1 METRRTKGKLYLDKG
16 RERALVAYRSR
27 RARRIVAGVAIA
39 LVVFGLLGFLAAPPL
54 IRAQAESRASA
65 ALGRPVTIG
74 SLSLN
79 PFTLNLVVEH
89 LHVGEADGKTPFLDV
104 DRITANASWASLF
117 RAAPILDALDVEGPK
132 VRLQRTA
139 PQRFNVS
146 DIVDRFASVPSEPDE
161 GPARFAI
168 SNIAIHG
175 GQVDFDDR
183 VLDATHRLDHIEL
196 GIPFVASLPSATDI
210 YVRPLLAMNVD
221 GSPLRVE
228 GQTKPFANS
237 RESLVSFHLDHLD
250 LPRYLGFVPTP
261 LPVSVPS
268 GKLSGLLDLR
278 FTMTDAQPRVVLSG
292 RLIVDDLKVTEKNGS
307 PLLALAHG
315 DAALTA
321 IEPLTSRYR
330 LGTVALDRFGLRYAR
345 LPGGRSN
352 FDALSSGPSDPAP
365 ADAKPT
371 DVRIDALVLR
381 DATIDYADLAAP
393 SPAHLLLDGVRG
405 TMRGVSTV
413 AAPAATLDLAA
424 SMAGGHVATK
434 GTLDLAASRYTG
446 HLSLANVSLATLVAL
461 APLPLDADIAGGT
474 LGADGE
480 LSLDWHEAAVVRI
493 ARTKANVDAFRLVP
507 RHERAAPVTWKSM
520 KASIALV
527 DLATSE
533 ARLDSLTLDGL
544 ALDLRRLTDGSLDIA
559 GMLKTTPGPAT
570 SSSTSPGWRWSI
582 AHVGLGDGAVTLRDA
597 KAQGRRNAIELKAGA
612 FAVDGLSSDMKQPV
626 AVDLKGSLGK
636 GTFAVTG
643 KVKPQPLDA
652 QLVVKARQLN
662 VAPLQSL
669 VTVPLNVRIA
679 SGLLSLDGRV
689 RYIDRGNAPA
699 RLAYRSQATFG
710 RVRVLDKVTDADFLR
725 WNALSA
731 TDMAIRLGEDAPHVA
746 IGGIAMDDFYAR
758 VIVNANGR
766 LNLQDVVANPE
777 APGAVS
783 VTEARAAPAATPTPA
798 SASAADTATTPPVA
812 EGPAAD
818 IRIGQVTL
826 TKGHLN
832 YTDNF
837 IKPNYTA
844 DVTQLTGK
852 IGAFGTTGGAPPAEL
867 TLEGQLDDNAPVDI
881 RGTIN
886 PLTPVAF
893 LDVTAKAEGIQLANL
908 SPYSGKYAGYP
919 ITKGRLNVDVHY
931 LLDQRKLTADN
942 HIFIDQLTFGDRI
955 EGPGVSHLP
964 VKLAVA
970 LLKDSE
976 GRIDVRIP
984 VSGSLDDPQFS
995 VGGLVWRAIGN
1006 LIVKAV
1012 TSPFRLLASIG
1023 GGGGRA
1029 DLGYVEFAPGS
1040 AVLDGTGQAKLADIA
1055 KVLAEKPSIS
1065 LDIVGRV
1072 DPAKDETGLRTVMV
1086 DDLIHQEEVNAGDDD
1101 DTPPTDKE
1109 REKYLERAYRH
1120 ASFPKP
1126 KNMIGLSKS
1135 LPPDEMRALMET
1147 NMPVDADALRHLAE
1161 RRANAVRQWFQ
1172 GKVDDKRVFVVAPKA
1187 DAKGIDDGG
1196 KTTRVDFGLH

>member
-1 METRRTKGKLYLDKG
+1 METRKTKGKLYLDKG
-16 RERALVAYRSR
+16 RERALVVYRSR
-27 RARRIVAGVAIA
+27 RTRRILAGVAIA
-39 LVVFGLLGFLAAPPL
+39 LLVFGLLGFFAAPPL
-54 IRAQAESRASA
+54 IRSQVESRAGT
-65 ALGRPVTIG
+65 ALGRPVTVG

-79 PFTLNLVVEH
+79 PFTLKLTVER
-89 LHVGEADGKTPFLDV
+89 LHIGEADGKSAFVDI
-104 DRITANASWASLF
+104 DRIVANASWASLF

-132 VRLQRTA
+132 VHLQRTA
-139 PQRFNVS
+139 PQRFNFS
-146 DIVDRFASVPSEPDE
+146 DIVDRLASVPAEPDE
-161 GPARFAI
+161 GPARFAV

-221 GSPLRVE
+221 GSPLRVD
-228 GQTKPFANS
+228 GQSKPFANS
-237 RESLVSFHLDHLD
+237 RESLVSFHIDHLD
-250 LPRYLGFVPTP
+250 LPRYLGFVPAP
-261 LPVSVPS
+261 LPVAVPS

-278 FTMTDAQPRVVLSG
+278 FTMTESQPHVILSG
-292 RLIVDDLKVTEKNGS
+292 RLTVDELKMVDKSGAS
-307 PLLALAHG
+307 LLELGHG

-321 IEPLTSRYR
+321 VEPLTSRYR
-330 LGTVALDRFGLRYAR
+330 FGTIALDGFGLRYAR
-345 LPGGRSN
+345 LPGGHSN
-352 FDALSSGPSDPAP
+352 FDALTGDSSTPPPKG
-365 ADAKPT
+365 AKPT
-371 DVRIDALVLR
+371 DVRIDALVIKDSR
-381 DATIDYADLAAP
+381 IEYADLAAP
-393 SPAHLLLDGVRG
+393 APARLLLEGVQGSIRG
-405 TMRGVSTV
+405 LSTV
-413 AAPAATLDLAA
+413 QAPVASLDLTAR
-424 SMAGGHVATK
+424 MANGHVATK

-446 HLSLANVSLATLVAL
+446 SLSLTNVSLSALVPL
-461 APLPLDADIAGGT
+461 APPPLDADITSGSLA
-474 LGADGE
+474 ANGE
-480 LSLDWHEAAVVRI
+480 LALDWHDAATVKI
-493 ARTKANVDAFRLVP
+493 AKAQANVDGFRLVP
-507 RHERAAPVTWKSM
+507 RHERAAPVTWASM
-520 KASIALV
+520 KASIALI

-533 ARLDSLTLDGL
+533 ARLDRLTLDGL
-544 ALDLRRLTDGSLDIA
+544 VLDLRRLADGSLDLMHVVKSTPA
-559 GMLKTTPGPAT
+559 PKTPEPA
-570 SSSTSPGWRWSI
+570 SAAWRWSI
-582 AHVGLGDGAVTLRDA
+582 GHVGLGDGALTLRDP
-597 KAQGRRNAIELKAGA
+597 KIKGRRGGIELKATA
-612 FAVDGLSSDMKQPV
+612 FGIDGLSNDMKQPLTL
-626 AVDLKGSLGK
+626 DLKGTLGK

-669 VTVPLNVRIA
+669 VAVPLNVRIA

-689 RYIDRGNAPA
+689 GYADQGKAPA
-699 RLAYRSQATFG
+699 RITYRGDATLG
-710 RVRVLDKVTDADFLR
+710 RVRVLDKVTDADLVR
-725 WNALSA
+725 WDSLSA
-731 TDMAIRLGEDAPHVA
+731 SRVAIRLGENAPRVA
-746 IGGIAMDDFYAR
+746 IGGLAMDDFYAR
-758 VIVNANGR
+758 VIINANGR

-783 VTEARAAPAATPTPA
+783 VTEARDASAPAPPPAPAPAATSPGPA
-798 SASAADTATTPPVA
+798 STAT
-812 EGPAAD
+812 GPAAD
-818 IRIGQVTL
+818 IQIGQVTL

-852 IGAFGTTGGAPPAEL
+852 IGAFGTTGGAAPAEL
-867 TLEGQLDDNAPVDI
+867 TVEGQLDDNAPVDI

-893 LDVTAKAEGIQLANL
+893 LDITAKAEGIQLANL

-955 EGPGVSHLP
+955 EGPGITHLP

-984 VSGSLDDPQFS
+984 VTGSLDDPQFS

-1023 GGGGRA
+1023 GGGGRQ
-1029 DLGYVEFAPGS
+1029 DLGYIEFPPGS
-1040 AVLDGTGQAKLADIA
+1040 AVLDADGQSKLAEIV
-1055 KVLAEKPSIS
+1055 KVLAAKPSIS

-1072 DPAKDETGLRTVMV
+1072 DPQKDETGLRKVMV
-1086 DDLIHQEEVNAGDDD
+1086 DDLIHQEQVNAKDDD
-1101 DTPPTDKE
+1101 TTPPTDEE

-1135 LPPDEMRALMET
+1135 LPPDEMRTLMEA
-1147 NMPVDADALRHLAE
+1147 NMPVDTDALRHLAE
-1161 RRANAVRQWFQ
+1161 RRAGAVQQWLQ
-1172 GKVDDKRVFVVAPKA
+1172 GKVDAKRVFVVAPKT
-1187 DAKGIDDGG
+1187 DARGIDDGG